1 MLTIE
6 LTEILT
12 KEFNPKFLN
21 YDVFDSNINIV
32 ISSNC
37 FINQP
42 IAERVRSIYSCI
54 EKNLPEAFETHR
66 VFVHTF
72 TQEELKEVL
81 KTYSEE
87 GTE

>member
-1 MLTIE
+1 MLTIR
-6 LTEILT
+6 LTELLT

-21 YDVFDSNINIV
+21 YDIFHNNINIV

-42 IAERVRSIYSCI
+42 IAERIRSIYSCL
-54 EKNLPEAFETHR
+54 EKNIPEVFETHSI
-66 VFVHTF
+66 FVHTF

-81 KTYSEE
+81 KTHSEE
-87 GTE
+87 GT